1 MTDAAEKVHADRR
14 KAQEKPTL
22 TTVKKR
28 SQPPV
33 YNGLFQRQ
41 KYAPE
46 TKHHILPGAYSFIF
60 IPSYRSWQKSVRVY
74 LMHDFIFCPHSV
86 LYGRKK
92 PQLLKFQYEPPYGGV
107 GGASAVLFK
116 LLCRELPRPVA

>member
-1 MTDAAEKVHADRR
+1 MTDAAKTHAACR
-14 KAQEKPTL
+14 KAREKPTL

-46 TKHHILPGAYSFIF
+46 TKYHILPAAYSFIF
-60 IPSYRSWQKSVRVY
+60 IPSYRSLQKSVRIY
-74 LMHDFIFCPHSV
+74 LTHDFIFCSHAV

-92 PQLLKFQYEPPYGGV
+92 PQLLKFQHKAPYGGV
-107 GGASAVLFK
+107 CGASAVLFK